1 MDEVRMEN
9 MEKEEGCCIRA
20 KLARNR
26 SADAK
31 AMRLPRN
38 LGRTFWIFNWD
49 ELGRSGDH
57 VGQYVISFKSQLSQR
72 NNYNFGVENFMAIS
86 VHFFLNAL
94 KILQNYLL

>member
-38 LGRTFWIFNWD
+38 LGHTFGFSTGND
-49 ELGRSGDH
+49 LAFTMR
-57 VGQYVISFKSQLSQR
+57 L
-72 NNYNFGVENFMAIS
+72 
-86 VHFFLNAL
+86 
-94 KILQNYLL
+94 